1 MQNSMIMDL
10 QYVGYRYFVSKDKTK
25 TFYVLQF
32 LICQQNET
40 NTQMQTGVTNVFV
53 TETQYKDFIQNKQIG
68 QKYQVKI
75 SVDLIN
81 DRIYKE
87 VL

>member
-10 QYVGYRYFVSKDKTK
+10 QYVAYRYFVSKDKTK
-25 TFYVLQF
+25 TYYQLQI
-32 LICQQNET
+32 LISQQNET

-53 TETQYKDFIQNKQIG
+53 TETQYKDFINNKQIG

-81 DRIYKE
+81 DRIHKE

>member
-1 MQNSMIMDL
+1 MQNAIIMDL

-25 TFYVLQF
+25 TFYILQF

-40 NTQMQTGVTNVFV
+40 NTLLETGVTNIFV
-53 TETQYKDFIQNKQIG
+53 NETQYKDFIQNKQIG

-81 DRIYKE
+81 DKIRKE

>member
-1 MQNSMIMDL
+1 MKQTHYL
-10 QYVGYRYFVSKDKTK
+10 K
-25 TFYVLQF
+25 
-32 LICQQNET
+32 
-40 NTQMQTGVTNVFV
+40 TGVTNIFV
-53 TETQYKDFIQNKQIG
+53 NETQYKDFIQNKQIG

-81 DRIYKE
+81 DKIRKE

>member
-1 MQNSMIMDL
+1 MQNFMIMEL

-25 TFYVLQF
+25 TFYILQF

-40 NTQMQTGVTNVFV
+40 NTQMQTGVTNIFV
-53 TETQYKDFIQNKQIG
+53 EETQYKDFIQNKQIG
-68 QKYQVKI
+68 QKYQVRV

-81 DRIYKE
+81 DKIRKE

>member
-1 MQNSMIMDL
+1 MQNAMIMEL
-10 QYVGYRYFVSKDKTK
+10 QYVGYRYFVSKDKIK
-25 TFYVLQF
+25 TFYILQF

-40 NTQMQTGVTNVFV
+40 NTLLETGVTNIFV
-53 TETQYKDFIQNKQIG
+53 NETQYKDFIQNKQIG

-81 DRIYKE
+81 DKIRKE